1 MDVEDNGDGSASIG
15 SGVYVEV
22 EPLVFQSVESPGFFV
37 IFVENEAGEIEFLT
51 FGGTGSYQKVS
62 WYQSMNFQIVLVGAI
77 LLVSLSMLIAWPI
90 TRQGHWMAWA
100 VSLLNL
106 GFFVG
111 VGMLFVTEITDL
123 LLFFKTIPISVRIL
137 FAIPWI
143 IGILSL
149 SLPVFLVLM
158 WKDRDT
164 SWWGRTHYLLVTL
177 AAFAVFWLANFW
189 NLIL

>member
-1 MDVEDNGDGSASIG
+1 
-15 SGVYVEV
+15 
-22 EPLVFQSVESPGFFV
+22 
-37 IFVENEAGEIEFLT
+37 
-51 FGGTGSYQKVS
+51 
-62 WYQSMNFQIVLVGAI
+62 
-77 LLVSLSMLIAWPI
+77 MLIAWPI

-106 GFFVG
+106 GFIVG
-111 VGMLFVTEITDL
+111 VGMLFVNEITDM
-123 LLFFKTIPISVRIL
+123 LLFFKTIPIGVRIL

-158 WKDRDT
+158 WKDGDT
-164 SWWGRTHYLLVTL
+164 SRWGRTHYLLVTL
-177 AAFAVFWLANFW
+177 ASFAVFWLANFW